1 MPRDLTGL
9 PIAISGA
16 GTGIGRATAMA
27 CARAGM
33 PVALSGRREGPL
45 REVERRISDSGG
57 RAMVMSVDVA
67 DADACARFVEAAVDH
82 FGTLYAVF
90 ANAGYGLRGPVHE
103 LTDRAI
109 RDIFET
115 NFWGTLNL
123 FRPALSHMLGGR
135 ESEHDRGH
143 LLACSSC
150 LSKLGTPYTSPY
162 SASKAMQ
169 DHIGRGMRHELSGER
184 IHVSTVHPIGTSTE
198 FFDAAASRDDSV
210 GQSLAPPKLFT
221 QSPDRVARAVVRCL
235 RKPRGEVWT
244 SHAVRLTFAAAT
256 AFPGLADRVLARSLS
271 GSGRSTPRRSGR

>member
-1 MPRDLTGL
+1 MPRDLSGL

-16 GTGIGRATAMA
+16 GSGIGRATAIA

-33 PVALSGRREGPL
+33 PVALSGRRESPL
-45 REVERRISDSGG
+45 REVERLITDAGG
-57 RAMVMSVDVA
+57 RAMVMSVDVS
-67 DADACARFVEAAVDH
+67 DAEACARFVEAAVDH

-103 LTDRAI
+103 LTDQAI

-123 FRPALSHMLGGR
+123 FRPALAHMLEHR

-150 LSKLGTPYTSPY
+150 LSKIGTPFTSPY

-184 IHVSTVHPIGTSTE
+184 IHVSTVHPIGTRTE

-210 GQSLAPPKLFT
+210 GQSLAPPKMFT
-221 QSPDRVARAVVRCL
+221 QPPERVARAVVRCL
-235 RKPRGEVWT
+235 ERPCGEVWT
-244 SHAVRLTFAAAT
+244 SHTVRLTFALAT
-256 AFPGLADRVLARSLS
+256 AFPGVADRVLARALRKS
-271 GSGRSTPRRSGR
+271 GGARPGA